1 MRKWLNAY
9 FDFSKQE
16 FNGLLVLIVLI
27 VLISATPYLYSF
39 VTPEPDN
46 SVAEQLAI
54 KRFVLPVNKSS
65 VFNSRKLKYNV
76 KTEHHYSLFVF
87 DPNTINV
94 DDWQRLGLSFKQSA
108 AILKYLEKGGKFR
121 NVEDL
126 KKMYTIT
133 EKMYERLSPYVR
145 IEDKYAGNTKVPEK
159 SFKNNVN
166 SPVSRARKIIEMNGA
181 DSAAL
186 IEIKGI
192 GPAFPRRIIKY
203 RERIGGFYK
212 KEQLL
217 EVFGLDSVKYEEIR
231 NQVTVDDQKLK
242 RINVN
247 AARLEDFNGHPYIR
261 YKQVNAIIEYR
272 KQHGNYSNIAD
283 LNKVAILDPET
294 VERLA
299 PYLTF

>member
-27 VLISATPYLYSF
+27 VLISATPYLYRF
-39 VTPEPDN
+39 LKPEPDN
-46 SVAEQLAI
+46 FVTEQLAI
-54 KRFVLPVNKSS
+54 KRLILPVKKSA
-65 VFNSRKLKYNV
+65 VFNDGKLKYNA
-76 KTEHHYSLFVF
+76 KKEHHYSLFVF

-121 NVEDL
+121 KAEDL

-145 IEDKYAGNTKVPEK
+145 IEDKYTENTKVPEK
-159 SFKNNVN
+159 NFKNNAQN
-166 SPVSRARKIIEMNGA
+166 PISREQKIIEINGA
-181 DSAAL
+181 DSTAL
-186 IEIKGI
+186 IEVKGI
-192 GPAFPRRIIKY
+192 GPAFAMRIIKY
-203 RERIGGFYK
+203 RERIGGFYR

-217 EVFGLDSVKYEEIR
+217 EVFGLDSVKYDEIR
-231 NQVTVDDQKLK
+231 SQVYVDDQKLK

-247 AARLEDFNGHPYIR
+247 AARIEDFKGHPYIR
-261 YKQVNAIIEYR
+261 YKQINAIIEYR

-294 VERLA
+294 VGRLA

>member
-27 VLISATPYLYSF
+27 VLISATPYLYRF
-39 VTPEPDN
+39 LKTEPDN
-46 SVAEQLAI
+46 FVAEQLAI
-54 KRFVLPVNKSS
+54 KRLILPVKKPT
-65 VFNSRKLKYNV
+65 VFNNRKSKYNA
-76 KTEHHYSLFVF
+76 KNEHHYSLFEF
-87 DPNTINV
+87 DPNTIKV
-94 DDWQRLGLSFKQSA
+94 DEWQRLGLSFKQSA

-121 NVEDL
+121 KAEDL

-159 SFKNNVN
+159 NFKNNAQN
-166 SPVSRARKIIEMNGA
+166 PISREHKIIEINGA

-186 IEIKGI
+186 IEVKGI
-192 GPAFPRRIIKY
+192 GPAFARRIIKY

-217 EVFGLDSVKYEEIR
+217 EVFGLDSVKYDEIR
-231 NQVTVDDQKLK
+231 NQVSVDDQKLK

-247 AARLEDFNGHPYIR
+247 AAGIEDFKGHPYIR

-294 VERLA
+294 VGRLA

>member
-1 MRKWLNAY
+1 
-9 FDFSKQE
+9 
-16 FNGLLVLIVLI
+16 
-27 VLISATPYLYSF
+27 
-39 VTPEPDN
+39 
-46 SVAEQLAI
+46 
-54 KRFVLPVNKSS
+54 
-65 VFNSRKLKYNV
+65 
-76 KTEHHYSLFVF
+76 
-87 DPNTINV
+87 
-94 DDWQRLGLSFKQSA
+94 
-108 AILKYLEKGGKFR
+108 
-121 NVEDL
+121 
-126 KKMYTIT
+126 MYTIT

-166 SPVSRARKIIEMNGA
+166 SPVSSARKIIEMNGT
-181 DSAAL
+181 DSLAL

-192 GPAFPRRIIKY
+192 GPAFARRIIKY

-247 AARLEDFNGHPYIR
+247 AARLGDFNGHPYIR
-261 YKQVNAIIEYR
+261 YEQVNAIIEYR

-294 VERLA
+294 VEPLA